1 SHITG
6 IPVIT
11 SHSERTKNT
20 DTQTRKSA
28 IGRQE
33 NIQGAFRLH
42 DPSFFTRK
50 HVLIVDDVLTTG
62 ATIGEFISV
71 FQHIEDAMVSVFT
84 MAITQWE

>member
-42 DPSFFTRK
+42 DLSFFTGK

-71 FQHIEDAMVSVFT
+71 FQSIEDVRVSAFT